1 MNDYADKEKNS
12 TMTNKRWLY
21 LGMGTLTL
29 LFLGLIYAWSIFRT
43 PIGELFPDWSISQ
56 LSLTFTISMI
66 FFCLGG
72 FAGGLLSKKLS
83 IRVRMIISAVMLL
96 IGFFAVSMVKT
107 DAPGSSLTML
117 YLFYGVFGGG
127 GVGIAY
133 NGVIGTLNKWFPDKV
148 GLASGI
154 MLMGFG
160 LGGLVLGSIVNSM
173 IGSIGVLP
181 VFRILGIVI
190 CVVCVL
196 AALIIKAPD
205 ENDAK
210 ELEVLAA
217 SVSKGK
223 GAAAKT
229 APSEVRNYTAG
240 EMLKT
245 PKFWFFTIWAILLNS
260 AGLLVIN
267 SAANISVAFGG
278 AAILGMIVSL
288 FNGAGRIIAGNNFD
302 RFGRFASTLVNN
314 AFMLAAGIL
323 LTLGG
328 MTGAYIFIL
337 CGLVFVG
344 LAYGGCPTITSAY
357 INKAFGPANFP
368 TNFSIANFS
377 LIPAATIGPMI
388 SSALLESAGG
398 SYNTN
403 FYAIIGFS
411 AAAAV
416 FWVLLNGASKDEK

>member
-1 MNDYADKEKNS
+1 MS
-12 TMTNKRWLY
+12 NKRWLF

-43 PIGELFPDWSISQ
+43 PFGELFPGWSISQ
-56 LSLTFTISMI
+56 LSMTFTISMI

-72 FAGGLLSKKLS
+72 FAGGVLSKKLS
-83 IRVRMIISAVMLL
+83 IRARMLISAVMLL

-107 DAPGSSLTML
+107 DSPSSSLVML
-117 YLFYGVFGGG
+117 YIFYGVFGGG

-160 LGGLVLGSIVNSM
+160 LGGLVLGSVVNTM
-173 IGSIGVLP
+173 IGSMGLLP
-181 VFRILGIVI
+181 VFRVLGIAI

-196 AALIIKAPD
+196 AALIIKAPGD
-205 ENDAK
+205 GDSEA
-210 ELEVLAA
+210 LAA
-217 SVSKGK
+217 LAGGKASGSKD
-223 GAAAKT
+223 AAEA
-229 APSEVRNYTAG
+229 VNYSAA
-240 EMLKT
+240 EMLRT
-245 PKFWFFTIWAILLNS
+245 SRFWFFTIWAILLNS

-288 FNGAGRIIAGNNFD
+288 FNGAGRIVAGNNFD
-302 RFGRFASTLVNN
+302 RFGRFTATLVNN

-328 MTGAYIFIL
+328 MSGKYFFIL

-357 INKAFGPANFP
+357 INKAFGPANFA

-398 SYNTN
+398 SYDTN
-403 FYAIIGFS
+403 FYAIVGFS
-411 AAAAV
+411 LAAAV
-416 FWVLLNGASKDEK
+416 FWLLLNKASGSER

>member
-1 MNDYADKEKNS
+1 MN
-12 TMTNKRWLY
+12 NKRWLY

-43 PIGELFPDWSISQ
+43 PFGEMYPDWSISQ

-83 IRVRMIISAVMLL
+83 IGVRMLISAAMLL
-96 IGFFAVSMVKT
+96 LGFFVVSMMKA
-107 DAPGSSLTML
+107 DSPAASLTML
-117 YLFYGVFGGG
+117 YIFYGVFGGG
-127 GVGIAY
+127 GVGVAY
-133 NGVIGTLNKWFPDKV
+133 NGVIGTINKWFPDKV

-160 LGGLVLGSIVNSM
+160 LGGLVLGSVVNSM
-173 IGSIGVLP
+173 IGSMGLLK
-181 VFRILGIVI
+181 VFRVLGIAI

-196 AALIIKAPD
+196 AAVIIKSPTAED
-205 ENDAK
+205 SAALAGLTVKKDADS
-210 ELEVLAA
+210 EI
-217 SVSKGK
+217 
-223 GAAAKT
+223 
-229 APSEVRNYTAG
+229 EVRNYTAG
-240 EMLKT
+240 EMMKT
-245 PKFWFFTIWAILLNS
+245 AKFWFFVIWAILLNA

-302 RFGRFASTLVNN
+302 RRGRFFSTLVNN

-328 MTGAYIFIL
+328 ISGKYIFIL

-398 SYNTN
+398 SYQTN
-403 FYAIIGFS
+403 FYAIIAFS
-411 AAAAV
+411 LAAAA
-416 FWVLLNGASKDEK
+416 FWLLLNRASRDER

>member
-1 MNDYADKEKNS
+1 MKS
-12 TMTNKRWLY
+12 NKRWIY
-21 LGMGTLTL
+21 LAAGTLTL

-43 PIGELFPDWSISQ
+43 PFSELFPDWSISQ

-72 FAGGLLSKKLS
+72 FAGGLLSKRLS
-83 IRVRMIISAVMLL
+83 IRVRMLISAAMLFV
-96 IGFFAVSMVKT
+96 GFFAVSLVRAE
-107 DAPGSSLTML
+107 APGSSLVML
-117 YLFYGVFGGG
+117 YIFYGVFGGG
-127 GVGIAY
+127 GVGFAY

-160 LGGLVLGSIVNSM
+160 LGGLVLGSVVNSM
-173 IGSIGVLP
+173 IGSMGLLA

-190 CVVCVL
+190 AVVCAMAAVIIKSPDAEEAAQLAVL
-196 AALIIKAPD
+196 AGAGSKQQ
-205 ENDAK
+205 
-210 ELEVLAA
+210 A
-217 SVSKGK
+217 S
-223 GAAAKT
+223 AD
-229 APSEVRNYTAG
+229 VRNYSAG
-240 EMLKT
+240 EMLRT
-245 PKFWFFTIWAILLNS
+245 ARFWLFTIWAILLNS

-278 AAILGMIVSL
+278 TAVLGMIVSL
-288 FNGAGRIIAGNNFD
+288 FNGAGRIVAGNNFD
-302 RFGRFASTLVNN
+302 RFGRKVSTIVNN
-314 AFMLAAGIL
+314 AFMLGAGVS

-328 MTGAYIFIL
+328 MTGKYIFIL
-337 CGLVFVG
+337 CGLVLVG

-398 SYNTN
+398 SYDTN
-403 FYAIIGFS
+403 FYAIVGFAV
-411 AAAAV
+411 AALV
-416 FWVLLNGASKDEK
+416 MWVLLNKASADE

>member
-1 MNDYADKEKNS
+1 MN
-12 TMTNKRWLY
+12 TNKRWLY
-21 LGMGTLTL
+21 LATATLTL

-43 PIGELFPDWSISQ
+43 PLNELFPDWTISQ
-56 LSLTFTISMI
+56 MSLTFTISMI

-72 FAGGLLSKKLS
+72 FAGGLMSKKFS
-83 IRVRMIISAVMLL
+83 VRTRFLISAVMLF
-96 IGFFAVSMVKT
+96 IGFFAVSAVKT
-107 DAPGSSLTML
+107 SAPAASLTML
-117 YLFYGVFGGG
+117 YVFYGVFGGG
-127 GVGIAY
+127 GVGLAY
-133 NGVIGTLNKWFPDKV
+133 NAVIGTLNKWFPDKV

-160 LGGLVLGSIVNSM
+160 LGGLVLGSVVNSM
-173 IGSIGVLP
+173 IGSMGILP

-190 CVVCVL
+190 AVICVL
-196 AALIIKAPD
+196 AAFIIKSPSEQDSA
-205 ENDAK
+205 A
-210 ELEVLAA
+210 LAQMT
-217 SVSKGK
+217 
-223 GAAAKT
+223 AAAKGSVSQK
-229 APSEVRNYTAG
+229 APASKDYSAG

-245 PKFWFFTIWAILLNS
+245 ARFWFFTVWAILLNS

-278 AAILGMIVSL
+278 TAVLGMIVSL

-302 RFGRFASTLVNN
+302 RFGRKAATIVNN
-314 AFMLAAGIL
+314 SFMLAAGIF

-328 MTGAYIFIL
+328 MSGKYAFIL
-337 CGLVFVG
+337 IGLIFVG

-388 SSALLESAGG
+388 SSALLEAAGG

-411 AAAAV
+411 AAALV
-416 FWVLLNGASKDEK
+416 MWVLLNISSRSAE